1 MHTTI
6 SVSGMAVLEP
16 KMQSDLLNVTCII
29 LALPLLLHSN
39 LVDNGTLPVLTLNFW
54 PEKRCC
60 PPLGVVRTIRTQSNV
75 IAAAHTKLELGNY
88 KIIISNHIVTTFRG
102 RKLPSWYITI
112 VSAPSDDQVH
122 VAHSLKEEPHP

>member
-1 MHTTI
+1 
-6 SVSGMAVLEP
+6 MAVLEP

-60 PPLGVVRTIRTQSNV
+60 PPQIR
-75 IAAAHTKLELGNY
+75 IRKLQN
-88 KIIISNHIVTTFRG
+88 NHIEPHCYDVP
-102 RKLPSWYITI
+102 RKE
-112 VSAPSDDQVH
+112 A
-122 VAHSLKEEPHP
+122 AKSLKEEPHP